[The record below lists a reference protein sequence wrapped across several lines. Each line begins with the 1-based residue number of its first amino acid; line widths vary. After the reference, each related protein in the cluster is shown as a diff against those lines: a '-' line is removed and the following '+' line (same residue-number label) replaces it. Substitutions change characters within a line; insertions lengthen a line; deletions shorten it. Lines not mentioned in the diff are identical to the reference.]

1 MLMDASLYH
10 QILATGAW
18 VNLSTRAKWRL
29 SGADRVRYL
38 NGQVTNDVRTAR
50 ADAALHACV
59 TNVKGRIEGDI
70 FIHTHD
76 DSLILDAPE
85 GLRESLGARLEKYII
100 ADDAVLEDITDEWQ
114 LWHWMDTEQGAG
126 GKELEGRGVKAERFG
141 LPGYDLWLPASQDSN
156 LSQALSAEDAETFRI
171 IQKVPVWPNELNGDV
186 FPPEAGLG
194 NTAMSYTKGCYI
206 GQEVLS
212 RIKTTGKMPREL
224 VAWEVVGET
233 TSGIATGV
241 ALRLAD
247 REIGLIT
254 SVAQHPVSRRLAGL
268 GFIRQGVAGMDSE
281 LLVGDGL
288 ASISSHVKI
297 SALLNQ

>member
-1 MLMDASLYH
+1 MLMDADLYH
-10 QILATGAW
+10 QILATGGW
-18 VNLSTRAKWRL
+18 VDLSTRAKWRL

-38 NGQVTNDVRTAR
+38 NGQVTNDVRNAHS
-50 ADAALHACV
+50 DAALHACV

-70 FIHTHD
+70 FIHTD
-76 DSLILDAPE
+76 GDSLILDAPE

-114 LWHWMDTEQGAG
+114 IWHWIGEDPAES
-126 GKELEGRGVKAERFG
+126 GVKIKRFG
-141 LPGYDLWLPASQDSN
+141 LPGHDLWMPASQDAG
-156 LSQALSAEDAETFRI
+156 LIQTLSAEEAEIFRI
-171 IQKVPVWPNELNGDV
+171 IQKVPVWPNELNADV
-186 FPPEAGLG
+186 FPPEAGLEKSV
-194 NTAMSYTKGCYI
+194 MSFTKGCYI

-224 VAWEVVGET
+224 VAWELVGEVT
-233 TSGIATGV
+233 DGIANGGS
-241 ALRLAD
+241 LRLAD

-254 SVAQHPVSRRLAGL
+254 SVAQHPVTRRLVGL
-268 GFIRQGVAGMDSE
+268 GFIRQGVAVMDSE

-288 ASISSHVKI
+288 ASIGAHVKI